1 MKITGNEPVNPI
13 VNSDGYCTLINNI
26 ENHDAKGLT
35 IRQQFAMAAMQGLL
49 ANSDPEYKA
58 RVADAVFYADALIE
72 ELNKEKTQ

>member
-1 MKITGNEPVNPI
+1 MKITGNEPANPMAAFRVEHLEGMSENGI
-13 VNSDGYCTLINNI
+13 LI
-26 ENHDAKGLT
+26 GLT
-35 IRQQFAMAAMQGLL
+35 IRQQFAMSAMQGLL